1 MTLIGERDR
10 TTIRQRFGDLI
21 HPLTFLVFT
30 SQDDC
35 HYCEQ
40 TQALVEELASLDERI
55 SARVV
60 DAAADPA
67 LAAQYGIDKY
77 PAIAV
82 LGLPP
87 GGDQPHDPASAS
99 IQQDTGI
106 RFYGIPA
113 GYEMLTLIED
123 AIAVSRRDPALSADT
138 QAWLATLDRP
148 VHLQVFVTPTCPYCP
163 RAVVLA
169 HRLALASPHIRADMV
184 EATEFPDLAARY
196 DVYGVPRTV
205 INDTVA
211 VEGAVPESHL
221 LGHLRQAIAA

>member
-1 MTLIGERDR
+1 MTLISESDR
-10 TTIRQRFGDLI
+10 TTIRERFGELI

-30 SQDDC
+30 SEDDC
-35 HYCEQ
+35 RYCEH
-40 TQALVEELASLDERI
+40 TRALIEELASLDERI
-55 SARVV
+55 SVRTI

-67 LAAQYGIDKY
+67 LVAQYGIDKF

-82 LGLPP
+82 LGLLP
-87 GGDQPHDPASAS
+87 GSEPSDDPGAAPV
-99 IQQDTGI
+99 QQDTGI

-123 AIAVSRRDPALSADT
+123 AIAVSRRDPGLSGEM
-138 QAWLATLDRP
+138 QAWLATLDHP

-184 EATEFPDLAARY
+184 EATEFPDLAERY

-205 INDTVA
+205 INETVA
-211 VEGAVPESHL
+211 VEGAVPEAHL
-221 LGHLRQAIAA
+221 LEHLRESVAA